1 MKNIHFTAR
10 TINNDGE
17 EVYQLTID
25 GTPWEYN
32 RDTDFLENMKTGYL
46 IARDE
51 LLRDNLKA
59 FHKAWNPD
67 LYAAA
72 CEQPPMT
79 SYGFPMANEDPNS
92 PFYDPARPEGY
103 PAELRKQLETEDQKQ
118 DTAALAVMALAA
130 GGTVPDDVQARD
142 IALAID
148 SIGTEDAK

>member
-1 MKNIHFTAR
+1 MKTIHFTAR
-10 TINNDGE
+10 TINTEGE

-51 LLRDNLKA
+51 LLRENLKA
-59 FHKAWNPD
+59 FHKAWNPQQYED
-67 LYAAA
+67 A
-72 CEQPPMT
+72 CENIPMT

-118 DTAALAVMALAA
+118 DTAALAVLALAA
-130 GGTVPDDVQARD
+130 GGKVPDDVQARN
-142 IALAID
+142 IAQAIN
-148 SIGTEDAK
+148 SIGEDVK